1 MPETRPLVLRA
12 AISLHLYCPLFPGR
26 PLDQE
31 QVMLSLAPLNL
42 LPQQICDDL
51 RYQYRN

>member
-1 MPETRPLVLRA
+1 
-12 AISLHLYCPLFPGR
+12 
-26 PLDQE
+26 
-31 QVMLSLAPLNL
+31 MLSLAPLNL